1 MPGCVADASAVVLL
15 VLDGLGWEA
24 IQTHRERLP
33 VLSRLDGGPITTVVP
48 STTSAAL
55 TSITTGTAPAEH
67 GMVGYR
73 MLVRAGVL
81 DVLRWKMPDG
91 TGGPPPESVAP
102 VRPFFGLPVPVV
114 TRQQFQRGGFTAAHM
129 RGARFFGWRVTS
141 VLVMRCLHLVQEGEH
156 FVFAYYDGVD
166 SVAHTYGLH
175 DTFFPAE
182 LAWVDRLVGELLAAL
197 PPSAALVVT
206 SDHGQVHLETQLTL
220 APISGL
226 IDCFAGDV
234 RFRFLHARRGAAGE
248 LHGAANECFGEQ
260 AWVLSRDQLVDEGWL
275 GPKPPATDVLERLGD
290 VVLAAREPVGFMD
303 PTHPRE
309 STMLSG
315 HGSVTSAEM
324 LVPLLAGRGTGH

>member
-1 MPGCVADASAVVLL
+1 
-15 VLDGLGWEA
+15 
-24 IQTHRERLP
+24 
-33 VLSRLDGGPITTVVP
+33 
-48 STTSAAL
+48 
-55 TSITTGTAPAEH
+55 
-67 GMVGYR
+67 
-73 MLVRAGVL
+73 
-81 DVLRWKMPDG
+81 
-91 TGGPPPESVAP
+91 
-102 VRPFFGLPVPVV
+102 
-114 TRQQFQRGGFTAAHM
+114 
-129 RGARFFGWRVTS
+129 
-141 VLVMRCLHLVQEGEH
+141 MRCLHLVEDGEP

-166 SVAHTYGLH
+166 SVAHTYGLL

-220 APISGL
+220 GPISGL
-226 IDCFAGDV
+226 IECFAGDV
-234 RFRFLHARRGAAGE
+234 RFRSLHARRAAASE
-248 LHGAANECFGEQ
+248 LEGAANECFGEH
-260 AWVLSRDQLVDEGWL
+260 AWVFSRDQLVDEGWL

-290 VVLAAREPVGFMD
+290 VVLAAREPVGFID